1 VNSSPK
7 FAEHQCRPINASI
20 GTSDNAVVIVGIA
33 LRLQSER
40 DGHLASTR
48 KNMKSWA
55 PVDKGLNDRLAGGS
69 VARAGRYRS

>member
-20 GTSDNAVVIVGIA
+20 GTSDNAVVIVGTA
-33 LRLQSER
+33 LR
-40 DGHLASTR
+40 LASTR